1 MCVCL
6 SAQTKHISD
15 QMAAAKA
22 EPQPEA
28 VSGCAWWCPGHA
40 HLCFTS
46 HETTQI
52 VGASPTPCA
61 SFLLCPA
68 DLHLIAAILF
78 VPRVGVANRR
88 HHKVAAIYVHISL
101 SAVLNIY
108 KLYVHL
114 YNMPCPS
121 VSPPLPLSLPL
132 SLSPP
137 FSAVVFVVT

>member
-1 MCVCL
+1 MR
-6 SAQTKHISD
+6 
-15 QMAAAKA
+15 
-22 EPQPEA
+22 
-28 VSGCAWWCPGHA
+28 G
-40 HLCFTS
+40 
-46 HETTQI
+46 
-52 VGASPTPCA
+52 GARATPIFASLHMKPLKLWVHPPLASPCA

-132 SLSPP
+132 SLSTP